1 MNDEIKRTALIKVKK
16 AIGKNFPEVKTGDI
30 TENDINVSLCEY
42 LGDNVTINIDVRKS
56 APVVICKCTAKI
68 DKDEDALTEIGG
80 SIAEETL
87 IRVSAIGN
95 TLDLTLLSQIKGESD
110 KECEKSLFDSVM
122 AFTDKMYG
130 HWNELV
136 TNQQVIAREDDHGFF
151 DIDAPSDDIYGFD
164 EIDADDESPES
175 TNDMI
180 LDEEGE
186 ASDEDFDQVSED
198 EVPDEFKD
206 IFDIQVDDQNF
217 DEASAQQ
224 HDLEEN
230 NGLKEEEK
238 EDNSFENEPEDDSI
252 ERMLLNLENFES
264 EQMAV
269 NTEGE
274 KPGTYNE
281 DGHDAGDTQG
291 EQKRRRKRKR
301 NRNNKNRQE
310 NGSNGR
316 EQSPPKSAG
325 SEIQGNIHP
334 IHEDKSADLSTAV
347 SDFLFSNTTDQK
359 VADNKDINSHESAHK
374 DNPPVDS
381 QKESVPAKKSA
392 HPAAGK
398 LKPDDPEPEKGKT
411 DITDNEKQKYGQAEE
426 KALPLNAQT
435 NTSAENKEA
444 GESTDVKTVVE
455 EKGRESMNYNEDV
468 MKQRSEMLAEVDA
481 TFEARK
487 KQADY
492 RQATL
497 DSYADSL
504 NQREKELDK
513 REAGIAADFES
524 RKSMIE
530 QQLKNLD
537 AEKAIQMASVKKEK
551 EDFEKEKLYQLA
563 EIEKK
568 RDEEMNAIEKQKTDI
583 SFQMKLLN
591 EKQQAFSSIKAAL
604 DDERKIVEGIK
615 AHNDKIPKDVIARL
629 DSLQSENDKIKND
642 LKEAERQVEMYKTSV
657 DIAQKKE
664 SSFTQKQSQYE
675 QTISSLKQN
684 ISELTAEITKLK
696 NQINELSA
704 KAEESA
710 PVNDEEFDR
719 MTEEIEKLRQANE
732 TLKKENGEIKGT
744 NDKLMVVRDRQKQL
758 IEAFKSERLK
768 MKEDMTNVKVNEK
781 SVAEAVKRESE
792 LKAVIK
798 QREDES
804 EALKADV
811 EKKAEELKVI
821 TEERDE
827 LKERCESLQEDIAG
841 LKESAE
847 SDAGNEKNDLSE
859 ELERIKQEKTEVEEK
874 LKSLTDIS
882 VMTRSIIDV
891 MAEFGIDMESV
902 ANANNQN
909 ILKGE
914 KDGASVFINI
924 DAGVLFIN
932 KNLRRASRYK
942 SQIERWN
949 AEDVRTAYYISENAV
964 VGKLFFKDIDAL
976 KAFAEGIIRKFN
988 ELR

>member
-1 MNDEIKRTALIKVKK
+1 MNDEIKRSALIKVKK
-16 AIGKNFPEVKTGDI
+16 AIRRNFPEIKTSDI
-30 TENDINVSLCEY
+30 AENDINVSLCEY

-68 DKDEDALTEIGG
+68 DKDEDTLTEIGG

-110 KECEKSLFDSVM
+110 KECEKSLFDGVM

-164 EIDADDESPES
+164 EIDDDDESPES
-175 TNDMI
+175 TNDMVS
-180 LDEEGE
+180 DEERE

-198 EVPDEFKD
+198 EVPDEFKN
-206 IFDIQVDDQNF
+206 IFDIQADDQNF

-224 HDLEEN
+224 RDLDEN
-230 NGLKEEEK
+230 SGLKEEEK
-238 EDNSFENEPEDDSI
+238 EDSSFENEPEDDSI

-264 EQMAV
+264 EQIDV
-269 NTEGE
+269 STKGE
-274 KPGTYNE
+274 KSDTRHE
-281 DGHDAGDTQG
+281 DERDTDNAQG

-301 NRNNKNRQE
+301 SRNNKNRQE

-316 EQSPPKSAG
+316 EQSSPKSAS

-334 IHEDKSADLSTAV
+334 IHEDESADLSTAV

-359 VADNKDINSHESAHK
+359 VADNKDINSHEPAHK

-381 QKESVPAKKSA
+381 QKESVPTKESA
-392 HPAAGK
+392 HPAADK
-398 LKPDDPEPEKGKT
+398 LKPDDPEPEKGKN
-411 DITDNEKQKYGQAEE
+411 DITDSEKQKYGQAEE
-426 KALPLNAQT
+426 KALSLNVQA
-435 NTSAENKEA
+435 NTSTENKEA
-444 GESTDVKTVVE
+444 EKPAEVTSTEK

-583 SFQMKLLN
+583 SFQMKLLD

-642 LKEAERQVEMYKTSV
+642 LKETERQVEMYKASA

-664 SSFTQKQSQYE
+664 SDFTQKQSQYE
-675 QTISSLKQN
+675 QTISNLKQN
-684 ISELTAEITKLK
+684 ISELTAEIEKLK
-696 NQINELSA
+696 NQINESSA
-704 KAEESA
+704 RAEEAA

-744 NDKLMVVRDRQKQL
+744 NDKLMIVRDRQKQI
-758 IEAFKSERLK
+758 IEAFKNERLK

-804 EALKADV
+804 EALKAEM
-811 EKKAEELKVI
+811 EKKTEEIKTV
-821 TEERDE
+821 TEERNE
-827 LKERCESLQEDIAG
+827 LKERCESLQEDVAE
-841 LKESAE
+841 LKENAASSADDE
-847 SDAGNEKNDLSE
+847 SNGLSE
-859 ELERIKQEKTEVEEK
+859 ELDRIKQEKAEIEER
-874 LKSLTDIS
+874 LKGLTDVS
-882 VMTRSIIDV
+882 VMAHSIIDV
-891 MAEFGIDMESV
+891 MADFGINMESV

-932 KNLRRASRYK
+932 KNLRRASRYR

-976 KAFAEGIIRKFN
+976 KTFAEGIIRKFN